1 MSVKGEFKER
11 KGRGTKARKKEGKG
25 VRGGGGLIY
34 KRGEKSKKKE
44 GNLFR
49 VWVSV
54 YIGCRSRII
63 MASYKQGYMERG

>member
-25 VRGGGGLIY
+25 VRGGGLIY